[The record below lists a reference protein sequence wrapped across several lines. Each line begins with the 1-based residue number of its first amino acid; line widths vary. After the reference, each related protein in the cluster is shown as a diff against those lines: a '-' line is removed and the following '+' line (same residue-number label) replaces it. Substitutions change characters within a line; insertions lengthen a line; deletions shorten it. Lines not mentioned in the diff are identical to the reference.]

1 MIRRYRWLVVV
12 MDFVDQHTQVIL
24 RHGLLAVFAMVN
36 GAGGT
41 VGFVIAH
48 GVAHRNAAH
57 EIANPACCRPHSR
70 AGRGETVGEEEE
82 AWRLTGVAP
91 SSEAFLVDHSL
102 GSEAFD
108 PREWVASGKRT

>member
-57 EIANPACCRPHSR
+57 EIANPGLLAARILAQDEVKRS
-70 AGRGETVGEEEE
+70 GRRRK

-91 SSEAFLVDHSL
+91 SSEAFC
-102 GSEAFD
+102 
-108 PREWVASGKRT
+108 

>member
-1 MIRRYRWLVVV
+1 

-41 VGFVIAH
+41 VGFVIVH

-57 EIANPACCRPHSR
+57 EIANPWLAAARIL
-70 AGRGETVGEEEE
+70 AQDEVKTVGEEEE
-82 AWRLTGVAP
+82 SVETNRCGT
-91 SSEAFLVDHSL
+91 
-102 GSEAFD
+102 
-108 PREWVASGKRT
+108 